1 MYEPNDER
9 QGEAQR
15 ERVISPTLI
24 GLLVV
29 AVLAIVFIVQN
40 TEENEITFLFWEV
53 TTSVWVAI
61 ALALGLGMVLGQLL
75 AALRRRGRRRA
86 GRDDRR

>member
-1 MYEPNDER
+1 MYERNDDR

-15 ERVISPTLI
+15 QRVISPTLI

-29 AVLAIVFIVQN
+29 AVLAIVFVVQN
-40 TEENEITFLFWEV
+40 TEQSEITFLFWDV

-61 ALALGLGMVLGQLL
+61 ALALGLGVLLGQLL

-86 GRDDRR
+86 RRDDR

>member
-1 MYEPNDER
+1 MYEPNDDR
-9 QGEAQR
+9 QGEAPR

-61 ALALGLGMVLGQLL
+61 ALALGLGVLLGQLL

-86 GRDDRR
+86 GRDDR

>member
-1 MYEPNDER
+1 VYERNDDR

-15 ERVISPTLI
+15 QRVISPTLI

-29 AVLAIVFIVQN
+29 AVLAIVFVVQN
-40 TEENEITFLFWEV
+40 TEQSEITFLFWDV

-61 ALALGLGMVLGQLL
+61 ALALGLGVLLGQLL

-86 GRDDRR
+86 RRDDR